1 MSTLDA
7 PPPNQPPPA
16 YSRHSYDDR
25 LGLGDFDGP
34 APGSLQATA
43 ALRAPLAGAGGL
55 GSIGLADQPP
65 GRDLPT
71 LEMTDE
77 IWDPKEASR
86 REAALYTRLQPR
98 KSPSHHPYP
107 LLPDYSCAPSRPSE
121 VFVLTAERPG
131 LLRVFYKPKEDLVRR
146 LEDAGASSEEA
157 QHAAMRMRSESACL
171 DYIDALHE
179 RQRLRDIKAQLEEKI
194 RFIRD
199 QEYACSNKE
208 AIDALRWYPDP
219 KEALLYIRHKR
230 HTRLDPGCAQC
241 VRIFEAER
249 QGDQAAAA
257 AWERRVAQM
266 GPMERE
272 RYLNTLRRPSQR

>member
-1 MSTLDA
+1 M
-7 PPPNQPPPA
+7 
-16 YSRHSYDDR
+16 
-25 LGLGDFDGP
+25 
-34 APGSLQATA
+34 
-43 ALRAPLAGAGGL
+43 
-55 GSIGLADQPP
+55 
-65 GRDLPT
+65 
-71 LEMTDE
+71 
-77 IWDPKEASR
+77 
-86 REAALYTRLQPR
+86 
-98 KSPSHHPYP
+98 
-107 LLPDYSCAPSRPSE
+107 
-121 VFVLTAERPG
+121 
-131 LLRVFYKPKEDLVRR
+131 FYKPKEELVRR

-157 QHAAMRMRSESACL
+157 QKAAMYMRSERACL

-179 RQRLRDIKAQLEEKI
+179 RNRLREIKAKLESKI

-199 QEYACSNKE
+199 QEYVCSNRE

-219 KEALLYIRHKR
+219 KEALLYVRHKR

-266 GPMERE
+266 GPLERE